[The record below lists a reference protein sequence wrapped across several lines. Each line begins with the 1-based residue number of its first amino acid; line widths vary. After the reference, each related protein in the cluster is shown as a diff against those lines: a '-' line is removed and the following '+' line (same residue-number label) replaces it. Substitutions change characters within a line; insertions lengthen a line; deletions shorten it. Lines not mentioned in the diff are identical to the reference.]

1 MVLTHLLAYCQLDF
15 DFTFVSM
22 VVVVYSLYVAEC
34 KFVVILF
41 RSLMMSRNSFI
52 RILITV

>member
-1 MVLTHLLAYCQLDF
+1 MHGSYTFNRLQCQLDF
-15 DFTFVSM
+15 GFSM

-41 RSLMMSRNSFI
+41 RSLMMSRNSLI
-52 RILITV
+52 HILITV